1 MSLTMIVVAV
11 ILAALLIFLIFVMF
25 TLSEGVKEQLKKV
38 HRRVGQ
44 TLDDHSKRLEG
55 HNTRLEVLLEEFDE
69 LLRSRR
75 LERLA
80 TIGDLH
86 EEIRADRQT
95 WQAAIQELRNEARAE
110 ARADREHFHRLI
122 AKLAK
127 KE

>member
-11 ILAALLIFLIFVMF
+11 ILTALLIILIFAMF
-25 TLSEGVKEQLKKV
+25 ALSKGVKEQLKKV
-38 HRRVGQ
+38 DKRVAQ
-44 TLDDHSKRLEG
+44 TLDNHSKRLEG
-55 HNTRLEVLLEEFDE
+55 LLQDFEE

-110 ARADREHFHRLI
+110 ARADREHFHRLL
-122 AKLAK
+122 AELAK
-127 KE
+127 KEESR